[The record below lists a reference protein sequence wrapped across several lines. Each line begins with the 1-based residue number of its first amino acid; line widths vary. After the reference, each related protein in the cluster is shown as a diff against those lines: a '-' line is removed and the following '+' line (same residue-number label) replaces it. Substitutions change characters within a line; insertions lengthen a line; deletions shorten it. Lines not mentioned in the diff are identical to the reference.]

1 MVSYWLR
8 IVARHVRI
16 ATFREFSKV
25 DMQGLRLQPPFVSQF
40 LLGLF
45 QDTVVDDFVQGKL
58 FVDKAAADVLVE
70 HDLNAVQRN
79 REVDGVAGAE
89 EIVGSA
95 YDIRLA
101 FEPGGKA
108 DFDRFLF
115 VVSRELHSQDHSF
128 EKSLG
133 AVRVFL

>member
-16 ATFREFSKV
+16 VTFREFSKV

-40 LLGLF
+40 LLGLL
-45 QDTVVDDFVQGKL
+45 QDAVVDDSVQGKFL
-58 FVDKAAADVLVE
+58 VDKSAADVLVE
-70 HDLNAVQRN
+70 HDLNAVKRN

-89 EIVGSA
+89 EIIGSV
-95 YDIRLA
+95 YDIRLT

-108 DFDRFLF
+108 
-115 VVSRELHSQDHSF
+115 
-128 EKSLG
+128 
-133 AVRVFL
+133 